1 MRICFFC
8 VNISHTGGTER
19 VSSIIANNLAKEGHE
34 VYMMSLVKCEGPA
47 FKLEDGINTIYLEN
61 GSGDNKKNFIPI
73 VRELKKINKKYKFD
87 LLVEVD
93 VILRIFTVL
102 ATKRTKT
109 RVISWEHFNF
119 RTNLG
124 TKLRDIARKIA
135 ARTSDY
141 IVTLTEEDKE
151 DYEKS
156 LKCKAKVKAI
166 SNPLV
171 FYPNEYSNLNNKVVL
186 SVGRMHTQKGFDM
199 LIEAWAKVKKQDNEW
214 KLRIAGDGDEFEK
227 VKNKAVELQVEDSV
241 EFLGLINNVAEE
253 YLDASIYVMSS
264 RFEGFP
270 MVLLEAMSFGLP
282 VVSFDC
288 HTGPRDIIKQ
298 NEDGLLV
305 SPNDTNKLANQLI
318 KLMKDDELRHDM
330 GRNAKENIKRFSIDN
345 IIKEWNEILN
355 TLK

>member
-1 MRICFFC
+1 MKICFFGG
-8 VNISHTGGTER
+8 NISNKGGTER
-19 VSSIIANNLAKEGHE
+19 VSTIIANNLAKEGHE

-47 FKLEDGINTIYLEN
+47 FKLQENIKTIYLEN

-73 VRELKKINKKYKFD
+73 VRELRKINKQYKFD
-87 LLVEVD
+87 VLIEVD
-93 VILRIFTVL
+93 VMLRIFTVL
-102 ATKRTKT
+102 STKGTKI

-124 TKLRDIARKIA
+124 TRLRDIARKIA

-151 DYEKS
+151 DYEQS
-156 LKCKAKVKAI
+156 LKCKAKIKAI

-171 FYPNEYSNLNNKVVL
+171 FYPNEYSALNNKVVL
-186 SVGRMHTQKGFDM
+186 SVGRMHPQKGFDM

-214 KLRIAGDGDEFEK
+214 KLRIAGDGDDFQK
-227 VKNKAVELQVEDSV
+227 VKNKAIELQVEDSV
-241 EFLGLINNVAEE
+241 EFLGLVNDVDKE

-305 SPNDTNKLANQLI
+305 SPNDTDELANQLL
-318 KLMKDDELRHDM
+318 KLMKNDELRYEM
-330 GRNAKENIKRFSIDN
+330 GQKAKENIKRFSIN
-345 IIKEWNEILN
+345 SIIEEWNEILE
-355 TLK
+355 L